1 MIYSRSDIF
10 CDFLGVTCSPDVSFA
25 DSVRDFMVLADC
37 PVQYAADGLSVYRVG
52 LGTLK
57 LECKSK
63 WHYVGV
69 TGSALAHLRSVGLFD
84 ELLFAVGS
92 LPHTV
97 TRLDAA
103 ADIGCD
109 FPEFLR
115 ALDSEYPDRR
125 VALTRK
131 RQAVSVMLEPRAS
144 DGVLTGSYYVGKRGN
159 TVTLAVYDKQQEALV
174 KRGGHLPPCTRVELR
189 VSREVGATLRDA
201 AMPASLFHHYVPG
214 RIVPAPADVAAWES
228 HASPW
233 VPDRPPE
240 PLDFAVMKRRIEN
253 SPELDCLVA
262 LARRLGPEGRTLLLA
277 AISRAYDRSDESP
290 LVGASAAR

>member
-1 MIYSRSDIF
+1 MIYSRSNIF

-37 PVQYAADGLSVYRVG
+37 PVQYAADGLAVYRVG

-63 WHYVGV
+63 WHYAGV
-69 TGSALAHLRSVGLFD
+69 TGSALAYLRSVGLFD
-84 ELLFAVGS
+84 DLLFAVGS

-97 TRLDAA
+97 TRLDAS

-115 ALDSEYPDRR
+115 ILDSEYPDRR

-131 RQAVSVMLEPRAS
+131 RQAVSVLLEPRAS

-174 KRGGHLPPCTRVELR
+174 KRGDHLPPCTRVELR

-201 AMPASLFHHYVPG
+201 AMPASLFHHYVPEG
-214 RIVPAPADVAAWES
+214 IVPAPAGVPVWES
-228 HASPW
+228 HAAPW
-233 VPDRPPE
+233 VPDRPPT
-240 PLDFAVMKRRIEN
+240 PLDYGVMKRRIEN
-253 SPELDCLVA
+253 SPELDCIVA
-262 LARRLGPEGRTLLLA
+262 LARRLGPEGRTVLLS
-277 AISRAYDRSDESP
+277 AITRAYDRQEDTP
-290 LVGASAAR
+290 LAGAAATR